1 MLRDGQVD
9 VDASWGEVDCNAAGQ
24 ANRARRGGK
33 GEQHPDG
40 ESSPNGER
48 HREIDRELRALARQ
62 KSRLEVDEARWLRE
76 ADRHRIWRKLGFSTA
91 LEYLEDVF
99 GYAPRT
105 AKDRLRVAKELA
117 ELPELEAE
125 LRDGKLPYSAA
136 RELTRV
142 MTCATEAQ
150 WLARARGKNLRDIEE
165 LVAGHKKGDG
175 PDDPKDPALMTRT
188 VVLKLA
194 PRADALL
201 QQTRALFEAERGE
214 HLDDEALIEAM
225 CLRILE
231 GGTVESIIAGT
242 ESIAATVAPVAG
254 TTGIAETIASV
265 AGTTGI
271 AETIA
276 SVAGRTGIAETI
288 ASVAASTGVAAEKTK
303 RAKAPRPAHQIVVR
317 TCDACSHAA
326 IESRGNYVEIAKT
339 VAELARCDAEVV
351 READLVAAQS
361 TGTRRPKPTLTIPQ
375 KTRDLVW
382 ARDEGRCRFPGC
394 RATRNLALHHLEH
407 RAHGG
412 SHDEWNII
420 LLCDGHHKLLH
431 EGVITIAGRA
441 PDALVFTRDG
451 EPLGDARA
459 PAQLRDAEALRD
471 KSRGK
476 RASRFDEVV
485 TFEHAKRA
493 LDQLGYKRR
502 AARRALEEARAHV
515 GTDAAVQMLV
525 KTVLALESK
534 RTVQDDEGELGMDA
548 LARQALV
555 QSGFSP
561 SIASKAVVSARAE
574 LEGAID
580 LATLIREALQRC
592 RG

>member
-9 VDASWGEVDCNAAGQ
+9 VDASWGEVDCNAAVQ

-117 ELPELEAE
+117 ELPKLEAE

-276 SVAGRTGIAETI
+276 AVAGRTGIAETI
-288 ASVAASTGVAAEKTK
+288 ARSQRQRESPRRRPSVRRHLGPRIRSSSVRVMRARTLRSRAAATTSRSRRRSPSS
-303 RAKAPRPAHQIVVR
+303 RAVMPRSCARPTSWRRSRPA
-317 TCDACSHAA
+317 
-326 IESRGNYVEIAKT
+326 
-339 VAELARCDAEVV
+339 
-351 READLVAAQS
+351 
-361 TGTRRPKPTLTIPQ
+361 
-375 KTRDLVW
+375 
-382 ARDEGRCRFPGC
+382 
-394 RATRNLALHHLEH
+394 
-407 RAHGG
+407 
-412 SHDEWNII
+412 
-420 LLCDGHHKLLH
+420 
-431 EGVITIAGRA
+431 
-441 PDALVFTRDG
+441 RDG
-451 EPLGDARA
+451 RSQRSRFRRRRVTWCGHVM
-459 PAQLRDAEALRD
+459 RDAAG
-471 KSRGK
+471 SR
-476 RASRFDEVV
+476 AV
-485 TFEHAKRA
+485 
-493 LDQLGYKRR
+493 
-502 AARRALEEARAHV
+502 ARRATSRFITSSI
-515 GTDAAVQMLV
+515 GRTAAVTM
-525 KTVLALESK
+525 
-534 RTVQDDEGELGMDA
+534 
-548 LARQALV
+548 
-555 QSGFSP
+555 SGTSFCY
-561 SIASKAVVSARAE
+561 
-574 LEGAID
+574 
-580 LATLIREALQRC
+580 ATATTSCSTKE
-592 RG
+592 